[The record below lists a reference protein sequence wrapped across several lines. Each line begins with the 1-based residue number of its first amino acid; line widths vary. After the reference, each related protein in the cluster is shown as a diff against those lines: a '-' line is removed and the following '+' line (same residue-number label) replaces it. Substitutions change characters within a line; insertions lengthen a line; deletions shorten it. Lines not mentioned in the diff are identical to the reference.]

1 MVTSTNDNN
10 NKLASDPVYQKALAA
25 AAKMESCLA
34 SGKIVED
41 ATAKLVSAYPEVAQ
55 GMIDDARAT
64 EKPTGHGYSINDVT
78 VQNLPKVTAGIIV
91 GDCLNSPRR

>member
-1 MVTSTNDNN
+1 MVTSTTDNN
-10 NKLASDPVYQKALAA
+10 KFASDPVYQKALAA

-55 GMIDDARAT
+55 GMIETAKA
-64 EKPTGHGYSINDVT
+64 EGNASPHSYSIDEVT